1 MKVRIYKAGGSTGKF
16 ISKLNKFLPTA
27 AEGVE
32 VDEMKQL
39 KQSIKYLLDD
49 KNQSANTVVMQLIK
63 GGYDYEYAK
72 NLVDT
77 VEDEIEEDYYSKK
90 SKKDKKDSMVDSDV
104 IPNEDELEEED
115 DRAKRKIMSQNMQ
128 DDIAQTAQDTSDDDS
143 DDEDYDDEWMN
154 AGSPYDEESME
165 LATAAYGMEVADP
178 KIKWPGMFND
188 MASLKKGGVPN
199 KKKFVNS
206 TVKKLMKA
214 KAGMEKDPTMNDMP
228 NPFGT
233 LDNPRGVDLT
243 PNKSVVSAIKGEA
256 QNFVD
261 EQAARAQAEAM
272 YNQQFMQQVPMAEQG
287 GGNDWAT
294 NLHNYGESL
303 SHSMPSMNTIGMNNE
318 FNGQEMSFG
327 GASRRVRRAN
337 RAFFG
342 LPIAPPGAK
351 TDYQFGPLGGLK
363 RGQVEWD
370 MAGMAQALKDN
381 PQLAGMLMP
390 KMGMGMPS
398 GKGLWNWWTS
408 NAPSVN
414 FANAFNSGFMNS
426 GSNWS
431 SSSSYSSS
439 TPQTRLKWAT
449 QTINNAADPA
459 KNNEASNLKN
469 NSDETDKRKK
479 YQDYIDWHASLPAVD
494 PTMRR
499 AAPITYEEFITP
511 QDGVSEYDYWA
522 GKTKPVATS
531 SATVSGSGSTTPA
544 KTETNEV
551 RTTGYKVP
559 AGTKETTNSKKNTT
573 TKSEPT
579 INNSNAKA
587 LNTANK
593 KTTTPAKTPAKKVE
607 PPKVETWTDNSDD
620 GFGVWDY
627 IKLGAKFINPGLGW
641 FEQGGF
647 VDFDRPDLN
656 RFVYGGNEYAYG
668 GDVRRFAPGGEN
680 QVDPNYKDAA
690 GKNYRDYLDFWGS
703 TPLEQGRSRQA
714 PLTWEEWKKDVDA
727 DKGVTTPT
735 TTTTTTNTGNTQT
748 QNPFTQKFQ
757 DPKFMQ
763 QFEAFLQQNGL
774 PTNAQLRQ
782 QQQQRP
788 QQGQQGSYFQWT
800 NNQGTPLVGLGQA
813 DNSGIK
819 GAALSLLGLKK
830 DAKAYYSPQAQ
841 ITRDMIAQMM
851 KDPTGKVRE
860 TQFKDRGKWW
870 NPFDTK
876 KVTEWE
882 RFDGTSG
889 STTPGGTTSTPNAP
903 GYNPTAAGPG
913 YSGYNADSDGNGMPD
928 YLQVPN
934 PQDKGATSTQ
944 GASQNTPSVVQNM
957 SGPMNNP
964 DENTGID
971 QTPADWQYNQPAMDY
986 MRQSLT
992 VGQGNT
998 AGTTGTPTG
1007 ADANVPEE
1015 GQRLAPG
1022 MKIPR
1027 GSFLRT
1033 VRDGEYE
1040 AGIDSKGRLVE
1051 RGQRP
1056 VQAPAQPTQ
1065 EQSGIMN
1072 KISGFFGGK
1081 GSQQTQPIPTFN
1093 KQQTGNYS
1101 DFNQSNMPN
1110 ARIDGTAQPV
1120 PASGIPYNTAGPMN
1134 NMDEEGMAYGGFI
1147 PAYMAYGGYMP
1158 DYGYGGM
1165 MHYNPGGSVVGP
1177 NPDFA
1182 GPQQN
1187 DFAKDADA
1195 NGIPDYLEVK
1205 DGKSEM
1211 GNENNLPDKIRLEEE
1226 NMWSWDPK
1234 KLGRNMNLGLRG
1246 YTAIDRGI
1254 ESAKASEDENAKL
1267 MYAGTNDYQPLD
1279 YGLGDPNEGVG
1290 KAYVGYKGRN
1300 VRTSKFGGPSFAKG
1314 GSYSKGKVY
1323 SLTMDEINEIKRR
1336 GGSVK
1341 FIK

>member
-16 ISKLNKFLPTA
+16 ISKLDKFLPTA
-27 AEGVE
+27 AAGVQ
-32 VDEMKQL
+32 VDELKQL

-49 KNQSANTVVMQLIK
+49 KNQSANSVVMQLIK
-63 GGYDYEYAK
+63 GGYDYEDAK
-72 NLVDT
+72 NLVDK

-90 SKKDKKDSMVDSDV
+90 SKKGKKDSMLDSDV

-115 DRAKRKIMSQNMQ
+115 DRAKRKMMSQNMQ
-128 DDIAQTAQDTSDDDS
+128 DDIAQTAQDSSDDDS

-154 AGSPYDEESME
+154 EGSPYDEESME
-165 LATAAYGMEVADP
+165 LANAAYGMEVADP

-199 KKKFVNS
+199 KKKFINS

-214 KAGMEKDPTMNDMP
+214 QKGMAKDPTVNEMP
-228 NPFGT
+228 SPFGT
-233 LDNPRGVDLT
+233 IDNPRGEDLT
-243 PNKSVVSAIKGEA
+243 PNKAVVSAIKGEA
-256 QNFVD
+256 QNFAD

-272 YNQQFMQQVPMAEQG
+272 YNEQFMQQVPMAEEG
-287 GGNDWAT
+287 GGKDWAT

-303 SHSMPSMNTIGMNNE
+303 SHSMPSMNTIGMNNQ

-327 GASRRVRRAN
+327 GTSRRVRRAN

-342 LPIAPPGAK
+342 LPTAPPGTK
-351 TDYQFGPLGGLK
+351 TDYQFGPFGGLK

-370 MAGMAQALKDN
+370 IAGMAQALKDN
-381 PQLAGMLMP
+381 PDLAKMYMP
-390 KMGMGMPS
+390 EIATGKS
-398 GKGLWNWWTS
+398 GRKGLWNWWTS
-408 NAPSVN
+408 DAPTVN

-426 GSNWS
+426 GSSWS
-431 SSSSYSSS
+431 SSSSYNYG
-439 TPQTRLKWAT
+439 TPKTRLKWAT
-449 QTINNAADPA
+449 ETVNNAADPS
-459 KNNEASNLKN
+459 KNNEASTLKN
-469 NSDETDKRKK
+469 NADETDKRKK
-479 YQDYIDWHASLPAVD
+479 YQEYIDGYASMAPPD
-494 PTMRR
+494 PTMHR
-499 AAPITYEEFITP
+499 AAPLTYEEFITNV
-511 QDGVSEYDYWA
+511 DGVSEYDYWA

-544 KTETNEV
+544 KTETKEV
-551 RTTGYKVP
+551 RSTGYKIP
-559 AGTKETTNSKKNTT
+559 ASAKQIMDAKKNTSS
-573 TKSEPT
+573 KSEPT
-579 INNSNAKA
+579 ISTSNAAA

-593 KTTTPAKTPAKKVE
+593 KATAPAKKTTTPKVDYTE
-607 PPKVETWTDNSDD
+607 NISPEVRSWYDD
-620 GFGVWDY
+620 SKNDEGLGLWDY
-627 IKLGAKFINPGLGW
+627 VKLGGKMLYPNSPF

-647 VDFDRPDLN
+647 VDFERPDLN
-656 RFVYGGNEYAYG
+656 RFIYGGNEYEYG
-668 GDVRRFAPGGEN
+668 GSLRQFNPGGEN
-680 QVDPNYKDAA
+680 QIDANYRDAA
-690 GKNYRDYLDFWGS
+690 GKNYRDYIDFWGA
-703 TPLEQGRSRQA
+703 TPLEKGMSRQA
-714 PLTWEEWKKDVDA
+714 PLTWDEWRKDVAA
-727 DKGVTTPT
+727 DKMAGASGSSTNT
-735 TTTTTTNTGNTQT
+735 TTTTTTNTGNNQT
-748 QNPFTQKFQ
+748 QNIFNQKFQ

-763 QFEAFLQQNGL
+763 QFESFLQQNGL

-830 DAKAYYSPQAQ
+830 DAKAYYSPQGQ

-851 KDPTGKVRE
+851 KDPTMKLRE
-860 TQFKDRGKWW
+860 TQFKDRGKRW

-882 RFDGTSG
+882 RFDGT
-889 STTPGGTTSTPNAP
+889 PGTAQNKAVQGPVNQPQNNKSMAPTNNVGPVADPN
-903 GYNPTAAGPG
+903 
-913 YSGYNADSDGNGMPD
+913 
-928 YLQVPN
+928 
-934 PQDKGATSTQ
+934 
-944 GASQNTPSVVQNM
+944 
-957 SGPMNNP
+957 
-964 DENTGID
+964 ENTGID

-986 MRQSLT
+986 MKQSLT
-992 VGQGNT
+992 VGQGNN
-998 AGTTGTPTG
+998 AGPEPTTGGGPAFGT
-1007 ADANVPEE
+1007 EE
-1015 GQRLAPG
+1015 PDESEGTRFAPG
-1022 MKIPR
+1022 MKIPK

-1033 VRDGEYE
+1033 IKKGDFEG
-1040 AGIDSKGRLVE
+1040 GIDHKGRLVY
-1051 RGQRP
+1051 RGDYPQDP
-1056 VQAPAQPTQ
+1056 PAATQPTQ

-1081 GSQQTQPIPTFN
+1081 GSQPNQPIPTFN

-1110 ARIDGTAQPV
+1110 TNTNQPA
-1120 PASGIPYNTAGPMN
+1120 PSTTPTSGAPFNTAGPMN
-1134 NMDEEGMAYGGFI
+1134 MMEEEGGMAYGGYV

-1165 MHYNPGGSVVGP
+1165 MHYNPGGTVVGP

-1187 DFAKDADA
+1187 DFAKDADG

-1211 GNENNLPDKIRLEEE
+1211 GNENKIPDKIRLEEE

-1234 KLGRNMNLGLRG
+1234 KLGRNADLGVRG
-1246 YTAIDRGI
+1246 FTAIDQSI
-1254 ESAKASEDENAKL
+1254 ESAKAQEAENEKL